1 MINLMDE
8 GKNGMEFRIMNRLD
22 IFDLKEKKWREA
34 HIIEIK
40 ADKANKA
47 IKIHYKGFGTKYD
60 EWIDIPRESAR
71 IKEVGLLSG
80 AEGAAKHSLRMQ
92 QENKEN

>member
-40 ADKANKA
+40 ADKSNKA

-60 EWIDIPRESAR
+60 EWIDITRESVR